1 MTPDRAGGDP
11 VTLEM
16 LEEPLAKSLPGVRK
30 VRRYPIGMRHEVAS
44 VAMVESNP
52 DVLGRAHDKEL
63 VLHLIGTH
71 HGWGRP
77 LPLVIE
83 DPEPQMLSGTFDGH
97 SMTVKSDLED
107 SPLALDMAD
116 RFWRL
121 VAKYGYHGLAW
132 LEAILRLAD
141 HQQGAEEAGQS

>member
-1 MTPDRAGGDP
+1 
-11 VTLEM
+11 
-16 LEEPLAKSLPGVRK
+16 
-30 VRRYPIGMRHEVAS
+30 MRHELAS

-77 LPLVIE
+77 LPPVIE
-83 DPEPQMLSGTFDGH
+83 DPEPQVLSGTFDGH
-97 SMTVKSDLED
+97 SMTVNSDLED

-121 VAKYGYHGLAW
+121 VARYGYHGLAW

-141 HQQGAEEAGQS
+141 HQQSAEEAGQS